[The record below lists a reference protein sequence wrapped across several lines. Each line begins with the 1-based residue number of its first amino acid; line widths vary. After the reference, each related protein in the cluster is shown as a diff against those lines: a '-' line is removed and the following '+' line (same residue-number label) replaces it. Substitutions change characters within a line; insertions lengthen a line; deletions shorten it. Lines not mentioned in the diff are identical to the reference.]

1 MKNIEL
7 TEEHKSKLLEMCKIL
22 FPEYTT
28 IPNDKNPK
36 FLTINWFTKQGY
48 FIHLM
53 DDDDLKENKMIHWLE
68 FCMTHLIVKLSK
80 EFTKQKLSEADY
92 TDNQYPNWFSEK
104 VSYHLNPFRNEEFE
118 EDILFIHPVDY
129 LYEEFKKLK

>member
-1 MKNIEL
+1 MKPIEL
-7 TEEHKSKLLEMCKIL
+7 TEEHKTKLLEMCKVL
-22 FPEYTT
+22 FPEYIETYLGV
-28 IPNDKNPK
+28 NDYDLEPDGY
-36 FLTINWFTKQGY
+36 IY
-48 FIHLM
+48 FI
-53 DDDDLKENKMIHWLE
+53 KNKNITRIHWFE

-92 TDNQYPNWFSEK
+92 TDNQYPNWFSGK

>member
-7 TEEHKSKLLEMCKIL
+7 TENQKVKLLEMCRIL
-22 FPEYTT
+22 FPEY
-28 IPNDKNPK
+28 PDLQFGVKEKHNWSKEYLV
-36 FLTINWFTKQGY
+36 FGLTGNEPI
-48 FIHLM
+48 
-53 DDDDLKENKMIHWLE
+53 IHWFE

-80 EFTKQKLSEADY
+80 EFTKQGLSKADY

-118 EDILFIHPVDY
+118 EDILFIHPIDY
-129 LYEEFKKLK
+129 LYEEFKKLKK

>member
-1 MKNIEL
+1 MKRIQYTSEQEKKLIEMSL
-7 TEEHKSKLLEMCKIL
+7 FL
-22 FPEYTT
+22 FPEYKEIHINGAWIYFNKELRPFDS
-28 IPNDKNPK
+28 IP
-36 FLTINWFTKQGY
+36 I
-48 FIHLM
+48 
-53 DDDDLKENKMIHWLE
+53 LE

-80 EFTKQKLSEADY
+80 EFTKQGLSKADY